1 MLKLSLSVRTL
12 STTSQLLKDGD
23 MVQAIFL
30 KKIREF
36 AQKVA
41 AGQLMRPAEVHEVLS
56 DELNRVANKFH
67 MENTDAVKT
76 LPAEYERV
84 TVSSAVQK
92 VLDGKNLDELI
103 SAVKSETAAYIAQ
116 RKAAAEE
123 ETRRAKLR
131 AGETV
136 ENYPSSTKNN

>member
-1 MLKLSLSVRTL
+1 
-12 STTSQLLKDGD
+12 
-23 MVQAIFL
+23 
-30 KKIREF
+30 
-36 AQKVA
+36 
-41 AGQLMRPAEVHEVLS
+41 
-56 DELNRVANKFH
+56 